1 MTTLKESI
9 TDATQIWSEFEK
21 CENEATLLG
30 VSEDSERAYNFYEG
44 EQWKGL
50 ESGGEDLPVYNF
62 IAPVIRY
69 KTAMIAM
76 NSVGINFSA
85 PTAESFFTQVSGALT
100 RKAAENWERLKM
112 DSICWDAVKA
122 AMIAGDSYLYFY
134 NGEGDCQI
142 IDRTDVFL
150 GDESMP
156 DIERQP
162 YIIIRE
168 LRQVSD
174 VRREAEQ
181 NGIAKSIALSIQPDD
196 EKSDK
201 CTSILRM
208 WLDGE
213 DLHFL
218 RAVKTCV
225 YQPEQTVKGLGC
237 YPVAALVFNRKRGQA
252 RGIGEVIPLIPNQIE
267 INRNLARRILNAK
280 LTAYS
285 RLVYAGDR
293 IVNPKALTEVGT
305 AIEVDGGGV
314 SSIRDA
320 VSYLT
325 PSSMS
330 PDAKTLSDELLSVT
344 KDLTGAGDAAL
355 GNIDPRQASGSAIIA
370 VRDQASLPLNE
381 QTAKFR
387 QFAEDIARIWLKL
400 WSVYNPLNL
409 ELPDGIRVS
418 GRALIENEPHIR
430 VDISNTTPF
439 SRYAREQALERLF
452 TAGHITFE
460 EYVSALDDDSAAPR
474 LKLEQIIKNRGGN
487 TGGSIEDKRQ

>member
-1 MTTLKESI
+1 MTTLKDSI
-9 TDATQIWSEFEK
+9 TDATEVWSQFEK
-21 CENEATLLG
+21 CENESTMAG
-30 VSEDSERAYNFYEG
+30 ISEDTERAYNFYEG

-76 NSVGINFSA
+76 NSIGINFSV
-85 PTAESFFTQVSGALT
+85 PTSDEYAAHVCAALT
-100 RKAAENWERLKM
+100 RKAAECWERLKM

-122 AMIAGDSYLYFY
+122 AMISGDSYLYFY
-134 NGEGDCQI
+134 NGDGDCQI
-142 IDRTDVFL
+142 LDRTDLFF
-150 GDESMP
+150 GDEAMP
-156 DIERQP
+156 DINRQP
-162 YIIIRE
+162 FIIVRE
-168 LRQVSD
+168 LRAVAE

-181 NGIAKSIALSIQPDD
+181 NGISKAVALSIQPDD

-218 RAVKTCV
+218 RAVKTCI
-225 YQPEQTVKGLGC
+225 YQPEQVVSGLTC

-252 RGIGEVIPLIPNQIE
+252 RGIGEVTPLIPNQIE

-330 PDAKTLSDELLSVT
+330 PDAKTLSDELLAVT
-344 KDLTGAGDAAL
+344 KELSGAGDAAL
-355 GNIDPRQASGSAIIA
+355 GNIDPTQASGSAIIA

-387 QFAEDIARIWLKL
+387 QFAEDIARIWFKL
-400 WSVYNPLNL
+400 WTVYNPLSL
-409 ELPDGIRVS
+409 ELGDGIAVS
-418 GRALIENEPHIR
+418 GRALNEMAPHIR

-439 SRYAREQALERLF
+439 SKYAREQALERLF

-460 EYVSALDDDSAAPR
+460 EYVASLDDDSGAPR

-487 TGGSIEDKRQ
+487 TNGDIGN